1 MTSSTE
7 KLYAYKFLIALD
19 RFGGAIF
26 LREPNITISTGCGLE
41 LRRAS
46 PAWWARLIGK
56 NFLER
61 FWSGHCD
68 KAIRYDAYIAWVTV
82 NRLGFD
88 CPEPKEKPRNG

>member
-41 LRRAS
+41 LRKEN
-46 PAWWARLIGK
+46 PAWWACLIGRQ
-56 NFLER
+56 FLNR
-61 FWSGHCD
+61 FWPNHCEI
-68 KAIRYDAYIAWVTV
+68 AIRYDAYIAWKTV
-82 NRLGFD
+82 NALGFD
-88 CPEPKEKPRNG
+88 CPEPKERLRNG